1 MRRTIVLIITLL
13 IVLIACRQGP
23 EAAPTPAPQATTE
36 TAETTV
42 TTAPTAEPTATDEP
56 APTEEPPTLPTAAP
70 TEEPAACSPND
81 PIYLAI
87 VWHQH
92 QPVYFQDPETGVF
105 ARPWVRLH
113 AAKDYVDMAAIL
125 RDYPDVKATF
135 NLTPSL
141 LRQLEAIG
149 AGASDLARE
158 HTLVPAEELTDA
170 QKQFILDR
178 FFDTNRRI
186 VARFPRYQE
195 LLDLRDNSDDPLS
208 AYSAD
213 DFRDLQLLFNLA
225 WTDPDWLAE
234 EPLAA
239 LVEKGEGFSEE
250 DKVIVLDEHLRLV
263 NEVIPLHRELQDA
276 GQIEITTTPFAHP
289 ILPLLVNSDLALNAL
304 PDATLPSPAFTWGQD
319 AVAQVELGVAF
330 YTERFGQAP
339 RGMWPS
345 EGSVAEEMIGMVA
358 TSGIQWMASDEG
370 VLAQSLNIDSFTRDG
385 NEVVIEADRLYRP
398 YNVQGRNSGPVAML
412 FRDRIISDKVGFT
425 YSGLPG
431 EAAADDFMRRI
442 HAICGR
448 LQSSGAEGPH
458 LVSVILD
465 GENAWENYDNDG
477 KAFLHALY
485 QRLSDEPSIVTV
497 TPSEFLATAPEPE
510 RLGRLWAGSWH
521 NADFSIW
528 IGEEDENR
536 AWDLLRETR
545 VYLQTYITGRNRDT
559 VTPEELDAAF
569 TQMYIAEGSDW
580 FWYIGSDQTSADDA
594 SFDSQF
600 RNALKQVYFEL
611 GAEPPSVL
619 DVPIIP
625 VAPATADRLSGG
637 LLSPLVDGVAAA
649 GEWDAAGAYVATG
662 GVMATT
668 PAFAELAYGFD
679 ARNLYLKTM
688 LDPDFTLPAA
698 ATVEYYFGS
707 PATGPVSN
715 FSRSGGLLGFAAN
728 RMLELRFSGG
738 VLGAVTFYQATAED
752 VPDHWAVVA
761 SGTATNGQAAF
772 DVADAASGDVAAG
785 GVAAGE
791 VIEMAVPLAALGDPD
806 VGARLV
812 VRGVYG
818 ETIEGNRVDVDFVP
832 SLGPA
837 ELAVPDLGTMA
848 ALLDVTDPT
857 GDDTGPGTYT
867 YPTDAVFQPGNFDI
881 TNFQVGA
888 DDENILFRFTMAGPV
903 DNPWDGTNGLSL
915 QTFDI
920 YIDQD
925 GDGAGG
931 VAFLPGRNLSLAEGS
946 AWDYA
951 ITVEGWESKIFTP
964 GDEGPTEVAGPGDF
978 AVITDPGQ
986 QKVTVRVP
994 KSILGDTPEAWR
1006 YAAVVMSQEGFPS
1019 GGVLR
1024 VRDVGVAA
1032 EQWRI
1037 GGAPAGATNHTRVLD
1052 LVWAQAGQ
1060 QEAWLS
1066 DFAPSTAAQAELT
1079 ADDFARVEMLTLEP

>member
-149 AGASDLARE
+149 AGATDLAWE

-600 RNALKQVYFEL
+600 RNALKQVYVEL

-649 GEWDAAGAYVATG
+649 GEWDAAGAYMATG

-679 ARNLYLKTM
+679 ARNLYLKTL

-1079 ADDFARVEMLTLEP
+1079 ADDFARVEMLTAGP

>member
-149 AGASDLARE
+149 AGATDLAWE
-158 HTLVPAEELTDA
+158 HTLVPAEELTDE

-358 TSGIQWMASDEG
+358 TSGIQWMASDES

-600 RNALKQVYFEL
+600 RNALKQVYVEL

-649 GEWDAAGAYVATG
+649 GEWDAAGAYMATG

-668 PAFAELAYGFD
+668 PTFAELAYGFD

>member
-1 MRRTIVLIITLL
+1 MLIITLL

-23 EAAPTPAPQATTE
+23 EAAPTQAPQATTE

-149 AGASDLARE
+149 AGATDLAWE

-600 RNALKQVYFEL
+600 RNALKQVYVEL

-707 PATGPVSN
+707 PATGAVTN

-752 VPDHWAVVA
+752 VPDHWSVVA

-964 GDEGPTEVAGPGDF
+964 GDEGPTEIAGPGDF

-1052 LVWAQAGQ
+1052 LVWPEAGQ

-1079 ADDFARVEMLTLEP
+1079 ADDFARVEMLTPGP

>member
-149 AGASDLARE
+149 AGATDLAWE
-158 HTLVPAEELTDA
+158 HTLVPAEELTDE

-649 GEWDAAGAYVATG
+649 GEWDAAGAYMATG

-668 PAFAELAYGFD
+668 PTFAELAYGFD

-1079 ADDFARVEMLTLEP
+1079 ADDFARVEMLTAGP

>member
-149 AGASDLARE
+149 AGATDLAWE
-158 HTLVPAEELTDA
+158 HTLVPAEELTDE

-649 GEWDAAGAYVATG
+649 GEWDAAGAYMATG

-668 PAFAELAYGFD
+668 PTFAELAYGFD

>member
-149 AGASDLARE
+149 AGATDLAWE
-158 HTLVPAEELTDA
+158 HTLVPAEELTDE

-600 RNALKQVYFEL
+600 RNALKQVYVEL

-818 ETIEGNRVDVDFVP
+818 ETIEGNRVDVDFIP

-1066 DFAPSTAAQAELT
+1066 DFAPSTAAQGELT
-1079 ADDFARVEMLTLEP
+1079 AEEFAHVELLTPGP

>member
-1 MRRTIVLIITLL
+1 MRRKVIQPLL
-13 IVLIACRQGP
+13 LAALLALLVACRQGP
-23 EAAPTPAPQATTE
+23 EATPTQAPAATTE
-36 TAETTV
+36 TAA
-42 TTAPTAEPTATDEP
+42 APTDAPIATDEP
-56 APTEEPPTLPTAAP
+56 APTDEPPALPTAVP
-70 TEEPAACSPND
+70 TAVPAACSPDD

-141 LRQLEAIG
+141 LRQLEAIS
-149 AGASDLARE
+149 AGATDLAWE

-195 LLDLRDNSDDPLS
+195 LLDLRDNSDEPLS

-213 DFRDLQLLFNLA
+213 DFRDLQVLFNLA

-234 EPLAA
+234 APLAA

-250 DKVIVLDEHLRLV
+250 DKTTVLDEHLRLV
-263 NEVIPLHRELQDA
+263 TEVIPLHRALQDA
-276 GQIEITTTPFAHP
+276 GQIEVTTTPFAHP
-289 ILPLLVNSDLALNAL
+289 ILPLLINSDLALNAL
-304 PDATLPSPAFTWGQD
+304 PEATLPSPPFIWGQD
-319 AVAQVELGVAF
+319 AVAQVERGVAY

-345 EGSVAEEMIGMVA
+345 EGSVAEEMVSMVA
-358 TSGIQWMASDEG
+358 AGGIQWMASDEG
-370 VLAQSLNIDSFTRDG
+370 VLAHSLNIDSFARDG
-385 NEVVIEADRLYRP
+385 NEVVVEADRLYRP
-398 YNVQGRNSGPVAML
+398 YNVQGRNGGPVAML

-431 EAAADDFMRRI
+431 EAAADDFMHRI

-448 LQSSGAEGPH
+448 LQASDATGPH

-497 TPSEFLATAPEPE
+497 TPSEFLDMAPEPE

-528 IGEEDENR
+528 IGEEEENR
-536 AWDLLRETR
+536 AWELLRETR
-545 VYLQTYITGRNRDT
+545 VYLQTYITGSNRDT

-580 FWYIGSDQTSADDA
+580 FWYLGSDQSSADDA

-600 RNALKQVYFEL
+600 RNALKQVYVAL

-625 VAPATADRLSGG
+625 TAPASADRLSGG
-637 LLSPLVDGVAAA
+637 LLSPLVDGVATA
-649 GEWDAAGAYVATG
+649 GEWDAAGAYIATG

-668 PAFAELAYGFD
+668 PVFAELAYGFD
-679 ARNLYLKTM
+679 ARNLYLKTT
-688 LDPDFTLPAA
+688 LNPDFTLPAA
-698 ATVEYYFGS
+698 ATIEYYFGS
-707 PATGPVSN
+707 PAGGAVTN

-728 RMLELRFSGG
+728 RMLELKFSGG
-738 VLGAVTFYQATAED
+738 VLGAVTFYQATTD
-752 VPDHWAVVA
+752 RVPDHWAVVA
-761 SGTATNGQAAF
+761 AGTANNGQAAF
-772 DVADAASGDVAAG
+772 DVSDEIAG

-791 VIEMAVPLAALGDPD
+791 VIEIAVPLAALGNAD
-806 VGARLV
+806 VGARLI
-812 VRGVYG
+812 VRGIYG
-818 ETIEGNRVDVDFVP
+818 ETIERNRVDVDFIP
-832 SLGPA
+832 SQGPA
-837 ELAVPDLGTMA
+837 ELAVPDLGTTA

-857 GDDTGPGTYT
+857 GDDTGPGSYT

-888 DDENILFRFTMAGPV
+888 DDENIVFRFTLAGPV

-925 GDGAGG
+925 GNGQGG
-931 VAFLPGRNLSLAEGS
+931 VALLPGRNLALSEGS
-946 AWDYA
+946 TWDFA
-951 ITVEGWESKIFTP
+951 ITIEGWESKIFAP
-964 GDEGPTEVAGPGDF
+964 GEEGATEIAGPGDF
-978 AVITDPGQ
+978 EVITDPGQ
-986 QKVTVRVP
+986 QKVTIRVP

-1006 YAAVVMSQEGFPS
+1006 YAAMVMSQEGFPS
-1019 GGVLR
+1019 SGVLR

-1037 GGAPAGATNHTRVLD
+1037 GGAPAGSTNHTRVLD
-1052 LVWAQAGQ
+1052 LVWPEAGQ

-1066 DFAPSTAAQAELT
+1066 DFAPSTAAQGSLT
-1079 ADDFARVEMLTLEP
+1079 ADDFARVEMLTPGP

>member
-149 AGASDLARE
+149 AGATDLAWE
-158 HTLVPAEELTDA
+158 HTLVPAEELTDE

-319 AVAQVELGVAF
+319 AVAQVERGVAF

-649 GEWDAAGAYVATG
+649 GEWDAAGAYMATG

-668 PAFAELAYGFD
+668 PTFAELAYGFD

>member
-149 AGASDLARE
+149 AGATDLAWE
-158 HTLVPAEELTDA
+158 HTLVPAEELTDE

-600 RNALKQVYFEL
+600 RNALKQVYVEL

-818 ETIEGNRVDVDFVP
+818 ETIEGNRVDVDFIP

-1079 ADDFARVEMLTLEP
+1079 ADDFARVEMLTAGP

>member
-600 RNALKQVYFEL
+600 RNALKQVYVEL

-649 GEWDAAGAYVATG
+649 GEWDAAGAYMATG

>member
-70 TEEPAACSPND
+70 TEEPAACSPNA

-600 RNALKQVYFEL
+600 RNALKQVYVEL

-649 GEWDAAGAYVATG
+649 GEWDAAGAYMATG

-668 PAFAELAYGFD
+668 PTFAELAYGFD

-707 PATGPVSN
+707 PAVGPVSN

-1079 ADDFARVEMLTLEP
+1079 ADDFARVEMLTAGP

>member
-1 MRRTIVLIITLL
+1 MRRNLIRLILLTVLLALL
-13 IVLIACRQGP
+13 AACRQGP
-23 EAAPTPAPQATTE
+23 EAASTQTPPATAE
-36 TAETTV
+36 TAEA
-42 TTAPTAEPTATDEP
+42 TAPAAEPTATNEP
-56 APTEEPPTLPTAAP
+56 APTDEPPALPTAAP
-70 TEEPAACSPND
+70 TAAPAACSPDD

-113 AAKDYVDMAAIL
+113 AAKDYVDMAATL
-125 RDYPDVKATF
+125 RDYPNVKATF

-149 AGASDLARE
+149 AGATDLAWE
-158 HTLVPAEELTDA
+158 HTIAPAEELTDA

-195 LLDLRDNSDDPLS
+195 LLDLRDNSDDPLT

-239 LVEKGEGFSEE
+239 LVEKGEQFSEE
-250 DKVIVLDEHLRLV
+250 DKSLVLAEHLRLV

-304 PDATLPSPAFTWGQD
+304 PDATLPNPPFTWGQD
-319 AVAQVELGVAF
+319 AVAQVERGVAF

-345 EGSVAEEMIGMVA
+345 EGSVAEEMLSMIA
-358 TSGIQWMASDEG
+358 ASGIQWMASDEG
-370 VLAQSLNIDSFTRDG
+370 VLAHSIGLDSFTRDG
-385 NEVVIEADRLYRP
+385 NETVVEADQLYRP
-398 YNVQGRNSGPVAML
+398 YNVQGRNGGPVAML

-442 HAICGR
+442 HAVCGR
-448 LQSSGAEGPH
+448 LQSSAAEGPH

-477 KAFLHALY
+477 KEFLHALY
-485 QRLSDEPSIVTV
+485 QRLSDEPAIVTV
-497 TPSEFLATAPEPE
+497 TPSEFLDTAPEPQ

-580 FWYIGSDQTSADDA
+580 FWYIGNDQSSADDA
-594 SFDSQF
+594 SFDLQF
-600 RNALKQVYFEL
+600 RNALKQVYVEL

-637 LLSPLVDGVAAA
+637 LVSVLVDGVAAA
-649 GEWDAAGAYVATG
+649 GEWDAAGAYTATG

-679 ARNLYLKTM
+679 ARNLYLKTI

-707 PATGPVSN
+707 PATGAVTN

-728 RMLELRFSGG
+728 RMLELKFSGG
-738 VLGAVTFYQATAED
+738 VLGAVTFYQATADD
-752 VPDHWAVVA
+752 VPDHWSVVA
-761 SGTATNGQAAF
+761 AGTANNGQAAF

-791 VIEMAVPLAALGDPD
+791 VIEIAVPLAALGDPD

-812 VRGVYG
+812 VRGIYG
-818 ETIEGNRVDVDFVP
+818 ERIEGQPVDVDFIP

-837 ELAVPDLGTMA
+837 ELAVPDLGTAA

-881 TNFQVGA
+881 TNFQVAA
-888 DDENILFRFTMAGPV
+888 DDENVIFRFTMAGPV
-903 DNPWDGTNGLSL
+903 DNVWDGANGLSL

-920 YIDQD
+920 YVDQD
-925 GDGAGG
+925 GDGEGG

-964 GDEGPTEVAGPGDF
+964 GDEGPTEIAGPGDF

-1037 GGAPAGATNHTRVLD
+1037 GGAPAGSTNHTRVLD
-1052 LVWAQAGQ
+1052 LVWPEAGQ

-1066 DFAPSTAAQAELT
+1066 DFAPSTAAQGELT
-1079 ADDFARVEMLTLEP
+1079 GEEFAHVELLTPGP

>member
-149 AGASDLARE
+149 AGATDLAWE
-158 HTLVPAEELTDA
+158 HTLVPAEELTDE

-370 VLAQSLNIDSFTRDG
+370 VLAQSLNINSFTRDG

-649 GEWDAAGAYVATG
+649 GEWDAAGAYMATG

-668 PAFAELAYGFD
+668 PTFAELAYGFD

-818 ETIEGNRVDVDFVP
+818 ETIEGNRVDVDFIP

>member
-1 MRRTIVLIITLL
+1 MPRNLLRPIFLIALL
-13 IVLIACRQGP
+13 AILVACRQGP
-23 EAAPTPAPQATTE
+23 EATPTQAPAATNETAAAPTDAPTP
-36 TAETTV
+36 
-42 TTAPTAEPTATDEP
+42 TDEP
-56 APTEEPPTLPTAAP
+56 EPTVAPPPEPTAAP
-70 TEEPAACSPND
+70 TAVPAACSPDD

-113 AAKDYVDMAAIL
+113 AAKDYVDMAAML
-125 RDYPDVKATF
+125 RDYPDVKVTF

-149 AGASDLARE
+149 AGATDLAWE
-158 HTLVPAEELTDA
+158 HTIIPAEELTNE

-195 LLDLRDNSDDPLS
+195 LLDLRDNSDDPLA

-239 LVEKGEGFSEE
+239 LVEKGQGFSEE
-250 DKVIVLDEHLRLV
+250 DKGIVLAEHLRLV

-276 GQIEITTTPFAHP
+276 GQIEITTTPYAHP
-289 ILPLLVNSDLALNAL
+289 ILPLLVDTDLALIAL
-304 PDATLPSPAFTWGQD
+304 PDLTLPTAPFRFGQD
-319 AVAQVELGVAF
+319 AVAQVQLGVDF

-345 EGSVAEEMIGMVA
+345 EGSVAEGMISMVNA
-358 TSGIQWMASDEG
+358 AGIEWMASDEG
-370 VLAQSLNIDSFTRDG
+370 VLAHSIGLDSFTRDG
-385 NEVVIEADRLYRP
+385 NETVVEADRLYRP
-398 YNVQGRNSGPVAML
+398 YNVQGANRGPVAMF

-425 YSGLPG
+425 YSGISG
-431 EAAADDFMRRI
+431 AAAADDFIDRI

-448 LQSSGAEGPH
+448 LQTEGATGPH
-458 LVSVILD
+458 IVSVILD

-477 KAFLHALY
+477 KEFLHALY
-485 QRLSDEPSIVTV
+485 GRLSEEPGIVTT
-497 TPSEFLATAPEPE
+497 TPSDFLPLTPE
-510 RLGRLWAGSWH
+510 RERIGRLWAGSWH

-545 VYLQTYITGRNRDT
+545 IYLQTYITGRNRDT
-559 VTPEELDAAF
+559 VTPEELEAAF
-569 TQMYIAEGSDW
+569 LQMYIAEGSDW

-594 SFDSQF
+594 SFDLQF
-600 RNALKQVYFEL
+600 RNALKQVYVEL

-637 LLSPLVDGVAAA
+637 LLSPLVDGVAAP
-649 GEWDAAGAYVATG
+649 GEWDAAGAYTATG

-679 ARNLYLKTM
+679 ARNLYLKTI

-698 ATVEYYFGS
+698 ATIEYYFGS
-707 PATGPVSN
+707 PATGAVTN

-728 RMLELRFSGG
+728 RMLELKFSGG
-738 VLGAVTFYQATAED
+738 VLGAVTFYQATADD
-752 VPDHWAVVA
+752 VPDHWSVVA
-761 SGTATNGQAAF
+761 AGTANNGQAAF
-772 DVADAASGDVAAG
+772 DVADAASGDVAGG
-785 GVAAGE
+785 GVAAGA
-791 VIEMAVPLAALGDPD
+791 VIELAVPLTALGDPD

-812 VRGVYG
+812 VRGIYG
-818 ETIEGNRVDVDFVP
+818 ERIEGEAVDVDFIP

-837 ELAVPDLGTMA
+837 ELAVPDLGTA
-848 ALLDVTDPT
+848 SALLDVTDPT

-881 TNFQVGA
+881 TNFQVAA
-888 DDENILFRFTMAGPV
+888 DDENVIFRFTMAGPV
-903 DNPWDGTNGLSL
+903 DNPWDGANGLSL

-920 YIDQD
+920 YVDQD
-925 GDGAGG
+925 GDGEGG
-931 VAFLPGRNLSLAEGS
+931 VAFLPGRNLSLAAGS

-964 GDEGPTEVAGPGDF
+964 GDEGPTEIAGPGDF

-1052 LVWAQAGQ
+1052 LVWPEAGQ

-1066 DFAPSTAAQAELT
+1066 DFAPSTTAQAQLT
-1079 ADDFARVEMLTLEP
+1079 AEDFARVELLTLEP

>member
-1 MRRTIVLIITLL
+1 MRYPFPRILALFVL
-13 IVLIACRQGP
+13 VLVLTACREEQPATPAVTTDAATAG
-23 EAAPTPAPQATTE
+23 EAAAPTDAPAP
-36 TAETTV
+36 
-42 TTAPTAEPTATDEP
+42 TDEP
-56 APTEEPPTLPTAAP
+56 EPTVAPPPQPTAAP
-70 TEEPAACSPND
+70 TAVPAACSPDD

-149 AGASDLARE
+149 AGATDLAWE
-158 HTLVPAEELTDA
+158 LTLVPAEELTDE

-195 LLDLRDNSDDPLS
+195 LLDRRDNSDNPLT
-208 AYSAD
+208 AYSAG
-213 DFRDLQLLFNLA
+213 DFRDLQVLFNLA

-250 DKVIVLDEHLRLV
+250 DKTVVLDEHLRLV

-276 GQIEITTTPFAHP
+276 GQFEITTTPFAHP
-289 ILPLLVNSDLALNAL
+289 ILPLLVNSDLALIAL
-304 PDATLPSPAFTWGQD
+304 PEATLPSPAFIWGQD
-319 AVAQVELGVAF
+319 AVAQVERGVAF

-345 EGSVAEEMIGMVA
+345 EGSVAEEMISMVA
-358 TSGIQWMASDEG
+358 ASGIQWMASDEG
-370 VLAQSLNIDSFTRDG
+370 VLARSLNIDSFARDG
-385 NEVVIEADRLYRP
+385 NEVVVEADRLYRP
-398 YNVQGRNSGPVAML
+398 YNVQGRNNGPVAML

-431 EAAADDFMRRI
+431 EAAANDFMNRI

-448 LQSSGAEGPH
+448 LQASGAEGPH
-458 LVSVILD
+458 LISVILD
-465 GENAWENYDNDG
+465 GENAWEHYDNDG

-528 IGEEDENR
+528 IGEEEENR

-545 VYLQTYITGRNRDT
+545 VFLQTYITGRNRDT

-580 FWYIGSDQTSADDA
+580 FWYLGSDQSSADDA

-600 RNALKQVYFEL
+600 RNALKQVYVEL

-619 DVPIIP
+619 DIPIIP
-625 VAPATADRLSGG
+625 IAPATADRLSGG
-637 LLSPLVDGVAAA
+637 LIAPLVDGVAAA
-649 GEWDAAGAYVATG
+649 GEWDAAGGYQATG

-668 PAFAELAYGFD
+668 PVFSELAYGFD

-688 LDPDFTLPAA
+688 LNPEFTLPPA
-698 ATVEYYFGS
+698 ATIEYYFGS
-707 PATGPVSN
+707 PAGGAITN
-715 FSRSGGLLGFAAN
+715 FSRSGGLLGYAAN
-728 RMLELRFSGG
+728 RMLELKFSGG

-752 VPDHWAVVA
+752 APDHWAVVA
-761 SGTATNGQAAF
+761 AGTANNGQAAF
-772 DVADAASGDVAAG
+772 DVSDEVAG
-785 GVAAGE
+785 GVAVGE
-791 VIEMAVPLAALGDPD
+791 VIEMAVPLAALGNAD

-812 VRGVYG
+812 VRGIYG
-818 ETIEGNRVDVDFVP
+818 ETIEGNRVDVDFIP

-837 ELAVPDLGTMA
+837 EIAVPDLGTTA
-848 ALLDVTDPT
+848 ALLDVTDPP

-867 YPTDAVFQPGNFDI
+867 YPTDAVFAPGNFDI

-888 DDENILFRFTMAGPV
+888 DDNNIVFRFTLAGPV

-915 QTFDI
+915 QTFDV

-925 GDGAGG
+925 GDGEGG
-931 VAFLPGRNLSLAEGS
+931 VAFLPGRNLALAEGS
-946 AWDYA
+946 AWDFA
-951 ITVEGWESKIFTP
+951 ITVEGWESKVFAP
-964 GDEGPTEVAGPGDF
+964 GEAGPTEIAGPGDF
-978 AVITDPGQ
+978 EVITDPGQ
-986 QKVTVRVP
+986 RKVTIRVP
-994 KSILGDTPEAWR
+994 KSILGETPEAWR

-1019 GGVLR
+1019 SGVLR
-1024 VRDVGVAA
+1024 VRDVSVAA

-1037 GGAPAGATNHTRVLD
+1037 GGAPAGSTNHTRVLD
-1052 LVWAQAGQ
+1052 FVWPEAGQ

-1066 DFAPSTAAQAELT
+1066 DFAPATVGQGELT
-1079 ADDFARVEMLTLEP
+1079 ADDFARVEMLTPGP